1 MSVAPAYKVDRGSLH
16 VVGGYCL
23 SPEAS
28 QQRLLC
34 CGAAEDRLFAVS
46 IFSVYGRRPVLLFF
60 FSLLKLFIKICC
72 TSSASRCR
80 SRQLEASF
88 SAAFVYDSSKFLS
101 CHCYES
107 SLPLFRPIGH
117 AQRYYLRFVI
127 VFLRF
132 SLFIQQ
138 NAKIK

>member
-1 MSVAPAYKVDRGSLH
+1 VSVAPAYKVDRGSLH

-60 FSLLKLFIKICC
+60 FLF
-72 TSSASRCR
+72 
-80 SRQLEASF
+80 
-88 SAAFVYDSSKFLS
+88 
-101 CHCYES
+101 
-107 SLPLFRPIGH
+107 
-117 AQRYYLRFVI
+117 
-127 VFLRF
+127 
-132 SLFIQQ
+132 
-138 NAKIK
+138 